1 MCGTI
6 SQCKKFLWYILI
18 PGRNVF
24 VQLMIF
30 INQSIKVKFST
41 MIKKVRLAVKYS
53 RTHTPWEQKNRKN
66 LV

>member
-1 MCGTI
+1 MCGMM
-6 SQCKKFLWYILI
+6 SQCKRFFCCTLT

-30 INQSIKVKFST
+30 INQSITVKFSA

-53 RTHTPWEQKNRKN
+53 RTHTPWDQKNRKN
-66 LV
+66 LD